1 MNSSFVNMANLIYIL
16 TLLFLLKHM
25 QTSFGGLEHTVEQ
38 ERDYPY
44 KMKT

>member
-1 MNSSFVNMANLIYIL
+1 MANLIYFL
-16 TLLFLLKHM
+16 TLFPLKHM

-38 ERDYPY
+38 ECDYPY